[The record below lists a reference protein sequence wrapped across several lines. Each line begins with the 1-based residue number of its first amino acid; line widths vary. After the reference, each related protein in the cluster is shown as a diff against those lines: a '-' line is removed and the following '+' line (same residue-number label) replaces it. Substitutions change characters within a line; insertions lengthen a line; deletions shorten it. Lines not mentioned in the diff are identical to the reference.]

1 MSKRDFKPL
10 FVDIFEALNSIEEFT
25 REVIGIASNRVPKE
39 IRSQHVDI
47 EWERIIRSR
56 NIIAHEYEKIDY
68 EIIWRIVTIYLPPLK
83 STIEKT
89 LLNL

>member
-25 REVIGIASNRVPKE
+25 RGNSFETFQQDLKTKYAVLRCLEVIGIASNRVPKE
-39 IRSQHVDI
+39 IRSQHEDI

-56 NIIAHEYEKIDY
+56 KYY
-68 EIIWRIVTIYLPPLK
+68 STRI
-83 STIEKT
+83 
-89 LLNL
+89 